1 MLGTVEPGSP
11 AWKSGLRWPKI
22 IVILC
27 MSLVISSLL
36 SPCPWSMMISSQIV
50 LIRSGDTIVTIND
63 WTITLMDKPEVAL
76 HLFQAKP

>member
-1 MLGTVEPGSP
+1 MEDRN
-11 AWKSGLRWPKI
+11 KSRLENKRTKK
-22 IVILC
+22 V
-27 MSLVISSLL
+27 V
-36 SPCPWSMMISSQIV
+36 SSQIV